1 MRPDY
6 ELGVPEGA
14 GRGVPCFQ
22 GSREGSLSPGLS
34 EPLTQLLTPRPAL
47 GWALWWVM
55 LQKLSQVG
63 PRPGLRALL
72 AVTETQTVSLS
83 VTRAGM
89 GEKPRGGL
97 QEEDTNDLGPQG

>member
-1 MRPDY
+1 M
-6 ELGVPEGA
+6 
-14 GRGVPCFQ
+14 
-22 GSREGSLSPGLS
+22 GSLSRGPS

-47 GWALWWVM
+47 GWALRWVM
-55 LQKLSQVG
+55 LEKLSQVG

-72 AVTETQTVSLS
+72 VVTEAQAESLS

-89 GEKPRGGL
+89 GKKPRGGF